1 MDQNIQDEIEQ
12 MAKELSEGGLDVSW
26 LPRRVSDWR
35 EQQSIHQCLK
45 RRMPGHKERQKRR
58 QERLRLESPEVSNP

>member
-12 MAKELSEGGLDVSW
+12 MFKELSEGGLDLSW
-26 LPRRVSDWR
+26 LPRRVDDFD

-58 QERLRLESPEVSNP
+58 QERLRLELLGMSNP